1 MRAPHGASADLE
13 SITMRYREAA
23 MSSTRKLVLLA
34 SFTFAIAGPQRAC
47 RRQQQ
52 KPNIFQILADVV
64 GNCAAKTIRF

>member
-1 MRAPHGASADLE
+1 M
-13 SITMRYREAA
+13 MEAA